1 MNYNAEITERILQQY
16 EDTRIANEAYR
27 RNRIREVYAKIPR
40 IEQIDNEIASVGAN
54 IFTDPANAK
63 QYLSQMKQTFARL
76 NAEKDRLLR
85 ENGFDPDCMKIKYT
99 CEFCRDTGYVGNA
112 RCKCFE
118 QKLINEAYA
127 DSNLMDLMKNQN
139 FALFSFDYYSD
150 RIVEPDG
157 VSPLSRIKDIYNIA
171 KAFSENFDTY
181 PKSLLFYGSSGL
193 GKTFLSGCI
202 AKEVLDS
209 GKTVIYMDAA
219 GLFEVYEE
227 ARYNKKNAESMIE
240 KFYNSDLLIIDDLG
254 TEYRS
259 RTNLVESSL
268 FALLNRRM
276 RAGKKMIISTNF
288 NMNELTKMYTT
299 RFTSRIY
306 EFFTPLKFL
315 GDDIRVQKLSMD
327 YN

>member
-1 MNYNAEITERILQQY
+1 MDYNAEIVERILQEY
-16 EDTRIANEAYR
+16 EDTRIANETAR
-27 RNRIREVYAKIPR
+27 QNRVREVYTKIPR
-40 IEQIDNEIASVGAN
+40 IAQIDNEIASVGAN
-54 IFTDPANAK
+54 IFTDPTNAK
-63 QYLSQMKQTFARL
+63 QYLAHMKQTFARL
-76 NAEKDRLLR
+76 NAEKAALLR
-85 ENGFDPDCMKIKYT
+85 ENGFDADCMKTKYM
-99 CEFCRDTGYVGNA
+99 CGVCRDTGYVGNT

-118 QKLINEAYA
+118 QKLINAAYVN
-127 DSNLMDLMKNQN
+127 SNLMDLMKNQN
-139 FALFSFDYYSD
+139 FAFFSFDYYSD
-150 RIVEPDG
+150 KIVEPDG

-171 KAFSENFDTY
+171 KAFSENFDSY

-227 ARYNKKNAESMIE
+227 ARYNKRNAEGMIE
-240 KFYNSDLLIIDDLG
+240 RFYNSDLLIIDDLG
-254 TEYRS
+254 TEYRA

-315 GDDIRVQKLSMD
+315 GDDIRVKKL
-327 YN
+327 NNGI